1 MRVVIGS
8 ILLAIPFITLAYI
21 CVKTSGWKALF
32 VISGFTIL
40 LLGTVLLG
48 AYLLAGG

>member
-8 ILLAIPFITLAYI
+8 ILLAMPFILLAYI
-21 CVKTSGWKALF
+21 AVLTEGWKSLLVVF
-32 VISGFTIL
+32 GITIL
-40 LLGTVLLG
+40 LLGIVLLG